1 LFSMGMSAHFRA
13 FLMKSPSRFLL
24 IAASLLGFSGVML
37 GAFGA
42 HALKNALEATGQ
54 MKNWE
59 KAVFYQLIHA
69 AALLALA
76 HQPSQT
82 SKRIGT
88 CWTTGTILFSG
99 SLYCLALGGPIKFLW
114 PITPLGGLAL
124 LAGWLLLAWTA
135 IRQADA

>member
-1 LFSMGMSAHFRA
+1 
-13 FLMKSPSRFLL
+13 MKSPSRFLL
-24 IAASLLGFSGVML
+24 ITASLLGFSGVIL

-42 HALKNALEATGQ
+42 HALKNTLEAAGQ

-59 KAVFYQLIHA
+59 KAVFYQLVHA
-69 AALLALA
+69 VALLALA
-76 HQPSQT
+76 QLPNQT
-82 SKRIGT
+82 GKRIGA
-88 CWTTGTILFSG
+88 CWAAGTILFSG

-135 IRQADA
+135 IRQAEA